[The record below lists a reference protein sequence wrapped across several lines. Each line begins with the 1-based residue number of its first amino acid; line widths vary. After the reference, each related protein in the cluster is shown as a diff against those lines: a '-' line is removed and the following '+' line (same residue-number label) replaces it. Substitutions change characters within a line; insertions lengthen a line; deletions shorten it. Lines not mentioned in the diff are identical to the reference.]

1 MDLDFRVACGFFDH
15 WKAVLLARKLGPQ
28 AVISL
33 LRIWSFCRQWHP
45 GDGRMHRLTDEQIE
59 AAACWQGEAGQ
70 LVGTLVEVRLL
81 DGEPG
86 KREVHEWKEHQP
98 WSAGEPK
105 RIRDASAA
113 GRKSAETKAQRLNAT
128 STPGQRQVNAT
139 STPRQPLSFPFLSS
153 PEEKNL
159 IPAPHP
165 SVGSS
170 GTCRADGAT
179 PATRPLQGR
188 NAKPPDDPAEEPARR
203 DRAARAG
210 NGQTG
215 PLLVLQPDNGAQKVS
230 RLRGPDGELLRRFGA
245 AHREE
250 IGVPCRFAF
259 ARDRK
264 IAQDLLGLYAPELLG
279 DLVDAYWHEV
289 HRYRQTPDEDRQPGI
304 GASKLDFPGFSAQIP
319 NLFRNYEFDSAKK
332 GRPA

>member
-1 MDLDFRVACGFFDH
+1 VNRSRTYIHLFAGVHTDA
-15 WKAVLLARKLGPQ
+15 KTLALADRLGVG
-28 AVISL
+28 A
-33 LRIWSFCRQWHP
+33 
-45 GDGRMHRLTDEQIE
+45 EQIVGHLSSLWLE
-59 AAACWQGEAGQ
+59 LAQQRGCDDLSGLSAAAIAEWARWRGNFQEFRDG
-70 LVGTLVEVRLL
+70 L
-81 DGEPG
+81 DEFRWVKYRSGRPYASGFDKANG
-86 KREVHEWKEHQP
+86 KRLRELRRLHD
-98 WSAGEPK
+98 
-105 RIRDASAA
+105 RY
-113 GRKSAETKAQRLNAT
+113 RKSRECR
-128 STPGQRQVNAT
+128 VNAA
-139 STPRQPLSFPFLSS
+139 SMPRQNPAPAPAPASTT
-153 PEEKNL
+153 EQQIL

-170 GTCRADGAT
+170 RACRADGAT